1 MTLIILIVTFFA
13 LVICGMPI
21 AFAIGVSSLFAL
33 LSAGTSLA
41 LISHYMFAGVDSFI
55 LCAVPMFIVAGE
67 IMTQGGLTCSL
78 TDFADI
84 LVGRFRG
91 GLGHT
96 NILGSMFFAG
106 ITGSATADV
115 AAIGSVLIPIMT
127 NRGYSKAYSTAVTIS
142 GGIIGPIIPPS
153 LTFIIYALAVGRV
166 SIGGL
171 FMAGIAPGILV
182 GLGLMYVNYR
192 VSKKRNYEKR
202 TEHYSWTKILTTT
215 RNSLIVLIMPALI
228 VGGILSGVYTAT
240 ESAAVAAAYSLLISF
255 VFFRLLKLRHLPQI
269 FMNSAKVTA
278 IMILLLATSNV
289 FSHILVTENVP
300 TYVADFMFSLTKNKY
315 AFLFILNCI
324 LFVIGCV
331 VDLFPAILIFGPIFA
346 PVASLYGIDPLHFG
360 IIFCVNLLVGLNTPP
375 VGSGLVVGAAIGGV
389 TVDELIKE
397 IVPFLVVQMVVI
409 LVITY
414 VPVITLF
421 IPRIA
426 GF

>member
-1 MTLIILIVTFFA
+1 MTLFILIVAFFI

-21 AFAIGVSSLFAL
+21 AFAIGVSSIFAL
-33 LSAGTSLA
+33 LHAGTSLA

-55 LCAVPMFIVAGE
+55 MCAVPMFILAGDT
-67 IMTQGGLTCSL
+67 MTHGGLTRSL

-96 NILGSMFFAG
+96 NILGSIFFAG
-106 ITGSATADV
+106 ITGSATADT
-115 AAIGSVLIPIMT
+115 AAIGSVLIPVMA
-127 NRGYSKAYSTAVTIS
+127 NRGYSKAYSTAVTIA

-153 LTFIIYALAVGRV
+153 LTFIIYSLAVGRV

-182 GLGLMYVNYR
+182 GISLMLVNYR
-192 VSKKRNYEKR
+192 VSKRRNYEKR
-202 TEHYSWTKILTTT
+202 TESYSWKAILDII
-215 RNSLIVLIMPALI
+215 RKSLIVLLMPVMI

-240 ESAAVAAAYSLLISF
+240 ESAAVAAAYALIVSF
-255 VFFRLLKLRHLPQI
+255 VFFRRLKIGQLPDI
-269 FMNSAKVTA
+269 FLNSAKVSA
-278 IMILLLATSNV
+278 IMLMLLATSNI

-300 TYVADFMFSLTKNKY
+300 VYVADFMFSITKNKY
-315 AFLFILNCI
+315 VFLFILNCI
-324 LFVIGCV
+324 LFVIGCL

-346 PVASLYGIDPLHFG
+346 PISARYGIDPLHFG
-360 IIFCVNLLVGLNTPP
+360 VIFCVNLLIGLNTPP

-397 IVPFLVVQMVVI
+397 IMPFLWIQVAAI
-409 LVITY
+409 FLITY
-414 VPVITLF
+414 IPMITLF
-421 IPRIA
+421 IPRMA